1 LILDTTYLLP
11 LARIQIDTDLLRASA
26 ERKAN
31 LKLEE
36 ITVNMISIFE
46 LQAKAAKLM
55 VPAEFVV
62 EAVKAINMAFKVEPF
77 SRPEIVEIAYE
88 LTKMMPDY
96 IDCVIVGTA
105 AVLKDNLVTE
115 DSRILSKREYLKEKY
130 GVNICSYK
138 ELVAE

>member
-1 LILDTTYLLP
+1 MILDTTYLLP

-46 LQAKAAKLM
+46 LQAKAAKLI
-55 VPAEFVV
+55 VPAKFVV

-88 LTKMMPDY
+88 LTKMIPDY

>member
-46 LQAKAAKLM
+46 LQAKAAKLI
-55 VPAEFVV
+55 VPAKFVV

-88 LTKMMPDY
+88 LTKMIPDY